1 MKRFFKVVVARWLA
15 RTPFGLAILGA
26 GWFLGRRRRRR
37 EQEQAGRGGRKYVTR
52 GSGRPP
58 RSGRRR

>member
-15 RTPFGLAILGA
+15 RTPIGLAILGV
-26 GWFLGRRRRRR
+26 GWFLGRRRRQ
-37 EQEQAGRGGRKYVTR
+37 QEQKQTGRGGRGYVTR